1 MATIRMN
8 SALNG
13 VACGYL
19 WRLLQHM
26 PGAFQELREL
36 EPQQLA
42 EFDLT
47 PHDMASRAIC
57 LAQLKTRLSGPKPEA
72 LWTNSEFLDQQ
83 VGEDSPMSLSLLRF
97 ICVYTLHR
105 GLQQVITDAGYPAT
119 QNSRLPLLASLIKQP
134 LSEVSNYLNN
144 PNWMTDVAF
153 IWREADSVLGVGMNM
168 DLALAEKLLNQE
180 ISNPIQLL
188 SDVIEEMPPSEL
200 TLDDY
205 EHMDFGGLVK
215 HVGLLPQMEFVGWNA
230 LFWGRPGTG
239 KTQLACL
246 LAELA
251 GMTLYTL
258 RNDQED
264 NSFRRNGVQSRLSE
278 LLLAQ
283 RLLRRNGTSI
293 LLVDEGEDL
302 LDSGSIP
309 KSRRHQLL
317 EQNQVPVIWTT
328 NRITLMDGA
337 CLRRFNWTQEF
348 ENPNPETRI
357 RLFTKALRGLGIT
370 KVQIEKWAELEWL
383 SPADIQRVA
392 ALMHNLGVKRK
403 EATVAIQHWFRQRER
418 ANGKTQDLAGKSEPG
433 EQKNEDSFAV
443 TYQMEGAFDPALLNL
458 QGRDGMLQQ
467 DIAIDELFAS
477 LKQVKAG
484 RIMLHGVPGT
494 GKTALVHYLGELLGC
509 EVLQKLG
516 SDLLQKYVGESEQ
529 KIATFFAEA
538 RSRKA
543 ILFLDEVDS
552 LLTDRRS
559 HSQGWETSQVNE
571 LLQQIEQFD
580 GILITATNHLD
591 RLDTAVARRFDYQ
604 IELCPLLPSQLLQA
618 LETCLDKTVLRQLKP
633 QLAGLGAVTLG
644 DIAVIKRRQRL
655 QQRKLTA
662 AEVVTLLR
670 KQVAGR
676 ERGTPRSIGFVQSS
690 APTLSNG

>member
-1 MATIRMN
+1 MAVIKMN

-19 WRLLQHM
+19 LRLLQSM
-26 PGAFQELREL
+26 PGAIQALQDL
-36 EPQQLA
+36 EPRQLA

-47 PHDMASRAIC
+47 PHDVASRAIC
-57 LAQLKTRLSGPKPEA
+57 QEKLKTRLSGPKPEA
-72 LWTNSEFLDQQ
+72 LWKNSEFLDQQ

-144 PNWMTDVAF
+144 PNWITDVAF
-153 IWREADSVLGVGMNM
+153 IWREADSVLGVGLNM
-168 DLALAEKLLNQE
+168 DLALAEKLLDEE

-205 EHMDFGGLVK
+205 EHMNFGGMVE
-215 HVGLLPQMEFVGWNA
+215 HVGMLPQMECVGWNA

-258 RNDQED
+258 RNDEDD

-283 RLLRRNGTSI
+283 RLLRRNGSNL

-328 NRITLMDGA
+328 NRIALMDGA

-370 KVQIEKWAELEWL
+370 KVQIEKWAELEWI

-392 ALMHNLGVKRK
+392 ALMHQLGEKRK
-403 EATVAIQHWFRQRER
+403 EATVAIQHWLEQRER
-418 ANGKTQDLAGKSEPG
+418 ANGKSQDRFGKSEPG
-433 EQKNEDSFAV
+433 EQKREESKA
-443 TYQMEGAFDPALLNL
+443 TYQMEGEFEPALLNL
-458 QGRDGMLQQ
+458 QGREGLLQQ
-467 DIAIDELFAS
+467 EIAIDELFAS
-477 LKQVKAG
+477 LKRAKTG
-484 RIMLHGVPGT
+484 RIMLHGMPGT
-494 GKTALVHYLGELLGC
+494 GKTALVHYLGQQLGC
-509 EVLQKLG
+509 EVLQKRG

-529 KIATFFAEA
+529 QIAAAFAEA

-559 HSQGWETSQVNE
+559 HSQSWETSQVNE

-580 GILITATNHLD
+580 GILITATNQLD

-604 IELCPLLPSQLLQA
+604 IELGPLLPPQLLQA
-618 LETCLDKTVLRQLKP
+618 LETCLDKRALSQLKP

-644 DIAVIKRRQRL
+644 DIAVIKRRQRI
-655 QQRKLTA
+655 QGRKLTA

-676 ERGTPRSIGFVQSS
+676 ERGTPRAIGFVQSS
-690 APTLSNG
+690 APTLRNG